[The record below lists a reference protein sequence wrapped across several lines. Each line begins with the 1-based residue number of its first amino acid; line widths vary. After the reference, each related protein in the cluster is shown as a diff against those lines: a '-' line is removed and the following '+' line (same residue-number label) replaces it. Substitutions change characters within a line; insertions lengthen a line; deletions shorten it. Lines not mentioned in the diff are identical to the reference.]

1 MAFRT
6 STWLFLSALP
16 LNLCFGASDAAVR
29 AAAILQARCFGC
41 HGEQTSMSGLRLTSR
56 QAALTGGSRGPAI
69 TPGNAETSLLWRAV
83 TQSATP
89 SMPPGGK
96 LTDAELASLRT
107 WINEGAA
114 WPETSVTGAAAS
126 RWWAFQKPARVA
138 APVGLSIHPIDAFIA
153 AKLTA
158 SGLSPAPQADRL
170 TLIKR
175 ATYDLH
181 GLPPT
186 PEMVREFLSDQRPDA
201 WERLIDRLLESPHY
215 GEKWGRHWLDLVRY
229 GDTSGFEQDPYSLGS
244 WRYRDWVIRS
254 LNADKPYD
262 RFVKEQIAG
271 DELWPDDAD
280 ARSGT
285 GYFRVGPN
293 RDMLFK
299 VDDINRVE
307 KLTDYVDTTSGV
319 FLGLTVGCARCHDHK
334 FDPIPQRDYYRMQA
348 IFAPLVYDQVPLD
361 YNPSRVEA
369 LAENTRTFKLWQIS
383 DTIERLYRPYRER
396 IRESRMAPL
405 SDEAKQALRLPE
417 DKRTAAQQAL
427 FTRYDAQ
434 VKPGEDEIRAAMSE
448 GDRERL
454 HEVEKKLVSM
464 YAAYGPPT
472 TSPGVTDVGREAP
485 KTFLAPR
492 GNWQNPGEEVQPG
505 FLSVLGGGDTP
516 APPLHASTTWRR
528 KALAEWIASPE
539 NPLFARVMVNRV
551 WQFHFGQGLLRTPS
565 DFGTRAGQPSH
576 PELLDWLAQ
585 EFVARKWSLKAMHR
599 LIMTS
604 ETYRRSANAS
614 KEAREKDPNNLLLS
628 FMSRRRLSSEE
639 LRDAALQSAGA
650 LNAKMGGIPV
660 VPPLDQEELYGITG
674 KSESS
679 WYVTVNAAEHNRRS
693 IYLLVR
699 RNFRQPMFEAFDAP
713 DGVLSCA
720 RRSESTTATQS
731 LTMLNGRFVM
741 ETAKAFGTSLES
753 VDEAWLRVF
762 GRAPGDG
769 EKREAEAFLERQR
782 QRTGSKAGAFA
793 ELVRAMWNS
802 NEFLYVD

>member
-1 MAFRT
+1 MAFRIAG
-6 STWLFLSALP
+6 WLLFSAVSIIP
-16 LNLCFGASDAAVR
+16 GFAASDAAVR
-29 AAAILQARCFGC
+29 ATAILQARCFAC
-41 HGEQTSMSGLRLTSR
+41 HGEQTGMSGLHLHSR
-56 QAALTGGSRGPAI
+56 EAALKGGSRGPAI
-69 TPGNAETSLLWRAV
+69 TPGNPETSLLWRAV
-83 TQSATP
+83 THAAKP

-96 LTDAELASLRT
+96 LPDEELATLRT
-107 WINEGAA
+107 WISEGAP
-114 WPETSVTGAAAS
+114 WPATVVTSSAAA

-138 APVGLSIHPIDAFIA
+138 APGGWANPIDGFIA
-153 AKLTA
+153 AKLKEN
-158 SGLSPAPQADRL
+158 GLVAAPGADRL

-175 ATYDLH
+175 ASYDLH

-186 PEMVREFLSDQRPDA
+186 PQMVREFLSDQRPDA

-262 RFVKEQIAG
+262 RLVKEQIAG
-271 DELWPDDAD
+271 DELWPEDAD

-307 KLTDYVDTTSGV
+307 KLTDYVDTTSAV

-383 DTIERLYRPYRER
+383 ETIERLYRPYREK

-405 SDEAKQALRLPE
+405 PEDAKQALRLPE

-434 VKPGEDEIRAAMSE
+434 VKPGENEIRVAMSE
-448 GDRERL
+448 GDRDQL
-454 HEVEKKLVSM
+454 HEVEKKLVTM
-464 YAAYGPPT
+464 YAGYGPPT
-472 TSPGVTDVGREAP
+472 TSPGVMDVGREAP

-505 FLSVLGGGDTP
+505 LLSVLGGGDVP
-516 APPLHASTTWRR
+516 EPPLHAATTYRR

-539 NPLFARVMVNRV
+539 NPLFARVMVNRL
-551 WQFHFGQGLLRTPS
+551 WQFHFGQGMLRTPS
-565 DFGTRAGQPSH
+565 DFGTRAGMPSH

-585 EFVARKWSLKAMHR
+585 EFAARKWSLKAMHR

-604 ETYRRSANAS
+604 ETYRRSSNAS
-614 KEAREKDPNNLLLS
+614 KAAREKDPNNLLLS

-639 LRDAALQSAGA
+639 LRDGALQSAGA
-650 LNAKMGGIPV
+650 LNPKMGGIPV

-674 KSESS
+674 SPGSS
-679 WYVTVNAAEHNRRS
+679 WYVTANAAEHNRRS

-741 ETAKAFGTSLES
+741 GTAKAFGASLQN
-753 VDEAWLRVF
+753 VDDAWQRIY

-782 QRTGSKAGAFA
+782 QRTGSQAGAFA
-793 ELVRAMWNS
+793 ELVRALWNS

>member
-1 MAFRT
+1 MAL
-6 STWLFLSALP
+6 STPRGLIVTALFLNIAVA
-16 LNLCFGASDAAVR
+16 ASDTTVR
-29 AAAILQARCFGC
+29 SAAILQIRCFGC
-41 HGEQTSMSGLRLTSR
+41 HSDQTGMSGFRLTSR
-56 QAALTGGSRGPAI
+56 DAAIKGGSRGPAI
-69 TPGNAETSLLWRAV
+69 TPGNADTSLLYQAV
-83 TQSATP
+83 VQTGKLA
-89 SMPPGGK
+89 MPPGGK
-96 LTDAELASLRT
+96 LADADLAILRA

-114 WPETSVTGAAAS
+114 WPEAS
-126 RWWAFQKPARVA
+126 LATTATPRWWAFQKPARISPPSNA
-138 APVGLSIHPIDAFIA
+138 ANPIDAFIS
-153 AKLTA
+153 AKLDANHLT
-158 SGLSPAPQADRL
+158 PAAPADRL

-186 PEMVREFLSDQRPDA
+186 PEMVREFLADRRSDA
-201 WERLIDRLLESPHY
+201 WERLIDQLLDSPRY

-271 DELWPDDAD
+271 DELWPEDAD

-299 VDDINRVE
+299 VDDINRIE

-361 YNPSRVEA
+361 YNPSRAEA

-383 DTIERLYRPYRER
+383 DTIERLYAPYRER
-396 IRESRMAPL
+396 IRATRLAPL
-405 SDEAKQALRLPE
+405 SAEIREALAVPE
-417 DKRTAAQQAL
+417 DKRTGRQQAL
-427 FTRYDAQ
+427 FFQYDAI
-434 VKPGEDEIRAAMSE
+434 VKPGEAEIRGAMSPA
-448 GDRERL
+448 DSERL
-454 HEVEKKLVSM
+454 HEVEKKLVTM
-464 YAAYGPPT
+464 YVGFGPT
-472 TSPGVTDVGREAP
+472 TTAPGVVDIGREAP
-485 KTFLAPR
+485 RTFIAPR

-505 FLSVLGGGDTP
+505 LLSVLGGSDI
-516 APPLHASTTWRR
+516 AEPPPHAATTYRR
-528 KALAEWIASPE
+528 KALAEWIASAD
-539 NPLFARVMVNRV
+539 NPLFGRVMVNRL

-565 DFGTRAGQPSH
+565 DFGTRAGEASH

-585 EFVARKWSLKAMHR
+585 EFGDRKWSLKAMHR

-604 ETYRRSANAS
+604 ETYRRSSNAS
-614 KEAREKDPNNLLLS
+614 KAARDQDPNNLLLS
-628 FMSRRRLSSEE
+628 YVTRRRLSSEE
-639 LRDAALQSAGA
+639 LRDASLLTAGA
-650 LNAKMGGIPV
+650 LSLKMGGIPV
-660 VPPLDQEELYGITG
+660 VPPLDKEELYGITG

-679 WYVTVNAAEHNRRS
+679 WYVTANVAEHNRRS

-741 ETAKAFGTSLES
+741 ETAKTFAAAVES
-753 VDEAWLRVF
+753 VDEAWWRVY
-762 GRAPGDG
+762 GRAPREE

-782 QRTGSKAGAFA
+782 QRSASKTDAFA
-793 ELVRAMWNS
+793 EMIRALWNS